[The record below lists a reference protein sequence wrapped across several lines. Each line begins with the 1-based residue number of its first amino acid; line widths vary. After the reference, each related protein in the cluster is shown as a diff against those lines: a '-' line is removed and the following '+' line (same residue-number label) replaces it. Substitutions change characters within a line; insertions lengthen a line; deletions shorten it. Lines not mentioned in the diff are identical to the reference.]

1 MYYLFIFYLM
11 KGEKKMKLEQL
22 KKVAVKKAMPI
33 TEEPIEVT
41 FENIRYL
48 VDEDMEITAYVVS
61 FVEYKDAFFKF
72 FDEGR
77 NYELENLVD
86 QLGAE
91 SFAPEEI
98 NRYSGKKIKARAYV
112 NEEYINTT
120 FAKQVVI
127 KKSFR

>member
-1 MYYLFIFYLM
+1 
-11 KGEKKMKLEQL
+11 MKLNDL
-22 KKVAVKKAMPI
+22 RNVMVKKAMPI

-48 VDEDMEITAYVVS
+48 VDEDMDITAYVVS
-61 FVEYKDAFFKF
+61 FAEYKDAFFKF

-91 SFAPEEI
+91 TFAPEEI
-98 NRYSGKKIKARAYV
+98 NKYSGKKIKARAYV

-120 FAKQVVI
+120 FAKQVVVR
-127 KKSFR
+127 KSFR

>member
-1 MYYLFIFYLM
+1 
-11 KGEKKMKLEQL
+11 MKLNDL
-22 KKVAVKKAMPI
+22 KKVMVKKAMPI

-41 FENIRYL
+41 FENLRYL
-48 VDEDMEITAYVVS
+48 VDENEDITAYVVS
-61 FVEYKDAFFKF
+61 FAEYKDAFFKF

-77 NYELENLVD
+77 NYELENLID

-112 NEEYINTT
+112 NEAYVNTT
-120 FAKQVVI
+120 FSQQSAVRR
-127 KKSFR
+127 SFR

>member
-1 MYYLFIFYLM
+1 
-11 KGEKKMKLEQL
+11 MKLDQL
-22 KKVAVKKAMPI
+22 KKIAVKKAMPI
-33 TEEPIEVT
+33 SEEPIEVT

-61 FVEYKDAFFKF
+61 FAEYKDAFFKF

-98 NRYSGKKIKARAYV
+98 NKFSGKKIKARAYT
-112 NEEYINTT
+112 NESYVNTT
-120 FAKQVVI
+120 FAKNVVV

>member
-1 MYYLFIFYLM
+1 M
-11 KGEKKMKLEQL
+11 KINDLA
-22 KKVAVKKAMPI
+22 KVTVKKAMPI

-61 FVEYKDAFFKF
+61 FKEYKDAFFKF

-77 NYELENLVD
+77 NYELENLID
-86 QLGAE
+86 QLGSE

-98 NRYSGKKIKARAYV
+98 NKFSGKKIKARAYMNV
-112 NEEYINTT
+112 EYINTT
-120 FAKQVVI
+120 FAKQVVAR
-127 KKSFR
+127 KSFR